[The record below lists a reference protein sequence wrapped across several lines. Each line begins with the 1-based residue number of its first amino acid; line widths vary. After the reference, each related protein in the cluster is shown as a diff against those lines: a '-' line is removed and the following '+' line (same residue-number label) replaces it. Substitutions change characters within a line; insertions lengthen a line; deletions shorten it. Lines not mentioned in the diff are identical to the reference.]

1 MSYFKQN
8 IKRISGVLLLTLFV
22 GYFVGITFFPHKH
35 IVDGQLIVHS
45 HPFSSTEHHS
55 HSANVLNLLQQLAQF
70 VAKTLSAGIIIV
82 ALLKLYQVISGIY
95 YRFDLISTQSQFIF
109 LRPPPANFKVAEVN

>member
-1 MSYFKQN
+1 MSDYKQN
-8 IKRISGVLLLTLFV
+8 IKQFSDVLLLTLFV

-35 IVDGQLIVHS
+35 VVDGHLIVHS

-70 VAKTLSAGIIIV
+70 LTKTLLVGIIIV
-82 ALLKLYQVISGIY
+82 AFFKLYQVISSIY
-95 YRFDLISTQSQFIF
+95 RRFDLISTQRQFVF
-109 LRPPPANFKVAEVN
+109 LRPPPVNFKVAEVN